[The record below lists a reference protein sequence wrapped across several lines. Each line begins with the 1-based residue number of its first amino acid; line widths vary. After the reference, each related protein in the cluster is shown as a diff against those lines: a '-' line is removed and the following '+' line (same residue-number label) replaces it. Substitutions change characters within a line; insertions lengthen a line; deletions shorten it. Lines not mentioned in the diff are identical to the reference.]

1 MSTPYLPRRMSDPLN
16 RLSTAL
22 DGRYRIERELG
33 AGGMAT
39 VYQARDDRHGRSV
52 AIKVL
57 HPEVAASIGR
67 ERFLA
72 EIRTTANLAHPHILP
87 LFDSGEAAGLLYYV
101 MPLVAGE
108 SLRARLDRESALDVD
123 EALRITRQ
131 VADALAHAHECG
143 VVHRDVKPENI
154 LLQSGHA
161 LVADFG
167 IARPASADGTE
178 RITQMGVALGTPL
191 YMSPE
196 QAAGD
201 PSLDARTDV
210 YSLACVLFEML
221 AGAPPFR
228 GPTVESI
235 LVQRFT
241 QPPPRIGVRRQGIP
255 RHIDGALFTAMAR
268 DREERFA
275 TMRRF
280 LEALSAPIAGTR
292 DADTERSVAVL
303 PFANMSADPENEYFS
318 DGIAEEIINALAQVP
333 ELRVAARTSAFSF
346 KGKPD
351 DLRAIGEK
359 LRVRTVLEGSVR
371 RAGNRVR
378 INAQLINVADGYH
391 LWSERYDRELTDIF
405 AIQDEIARAIAGKLR
420 VTLGSSP
427 AKPLVKPPTDNLEAY
442 ELYLRA
448 RALMK
453 ERGTALLRATELL
466 EQAVA
471 LDPHFAPAL
480 AYLAHALVLSGFW
493 GLIPPAGIAERAPR
507 AAASALEHDDQLV
520 AAHTAAAL
528 VAICIRFDRD
538 AARRAWNRAVEMDP
552 TDAEARL
559 MRAAFDLCYIQGDT
573 EAAIRE
579 TRLAVDLD
587 PLSAYAHAQLAV
599 VLSFAGRFEEA
610 ITVAQQAREL
620 DPNSFFAVWADVLAL
635 TSVGDFDEFVVLM
648 SSVLPRYGRHPWM
661 LMSLVIA
668 GARSGNPETA
678 LAYYGELVAR
688 SRTEFVQ
695 PTVLAIAAGHAGD
708 RPAAYGFLRQA
719 ATIRDP
725 VLAAF
730 VMQSKAIDVLRGT
743 PEFAAALAP
752 IGW

>member
-1 MSTPYLPRRMSDPLN
+1 MSGPIN
-16 RLSTAL
+16 QLSTAL
-22 DGRYRIERELG
+22 EGHYRIERALG
-33 AGGMAT
+33 VGGMAA
-39 VYQARDDRHGRSV
+39 VYQAHDVRHGRSV

-57 HPEVAASIGR
+57 HPDVAASIGR

-87 LFDSGEAAGLLYYV
+87 LFDSGEAGGYLYYV
-101 MPLVAGE
+101 MPLVGGE
-108 SLRARLDRESALDVD
+108 SLRARLDRESPLEVD
-123 EALRITRQ
+123 EALGIARE
-131 VADALAHAHECG
+131 VADALAYAHERG

-167 IARPASADGTE
+167 IARPAATDGSE
-178 RITQMGVALGTPL
+178 RMTQIGVALGTPL

-201 PSLDARTDV
+201 PDLDARSDV
-210 YSLACVLFEML
+210 YSLACVVFEL
-221 AGAPPFR
+221 LSGGPPFR
-228 GPTVESI
+228 GPTAESI

-241 QPPPRIGVRRQGIP
+241 QPPPRLGVRRPGIP
-255 RHIDGALFTAMAR
+255 RHIEGALFRAMAR
-268 DREERFA
+268 DRDERFA
-275 TMRRF
+275 TMRLFR
-280 LEALSAPIAGTR
+280 EALSDPSSAAR
-292 DADTERSVAVL
+292 DADTDRSVAVL
-303 PFANMSADPENEYFS
+303 PFANMSADPDNEYFS

-333 ELRVAARTSAFSF
+333 ELHVAARTSAFSF

-378 INAQLINVADGYH
+378 INAQLISTADGYH

-420 VTLGSSP
+420 VTLGSGP

-471 LDPHFAPAL
+471 LDPQFAPAL

-528 VAICIRFDRD
+528 VAICIRFDRV
-538 AARRAWNRAVEMDP
+538 AARRAWDRAVEMDP

-559 MRAAFDLCYIQGDT
+559 MRAAFDLCYIQGDS

-599 VLSFAGRFEEA
+599 VLSFAERFDEA
-610 ITVAQQAREL
+610 MTVAQHAREL
-620 DPNSFFAVWADVLAL
+620 DPNSFFAVWALVLAL
-635 TSVGDFDEFVVLM
+635 TAVGDFEAFVALM
-648 SSVLPRYGRHPWM
+648 SSLLPKYGRHPWL
-661 LMSLVIA
+661 LMSLVTI
-668 GARSGNPETA
+668 GARCGRLETS

-695 PTVLAIAAGHAGD
+695 PTVLAVAAVHAGE
-708 RPAAYGFLRQA
+708 RAAAYQFLRQA
-719 ATIRDP
+719 AVTRDP

-730 VMQSKAIDVLRGT
+730 AMQSKIIDPLRGT
-743 PEFAAALAP
+743 PEFAEVLRT
-752 IGW
+752 IGWE